1 MKRMLLLFSALLGTL
16 TTLTAK
22 KVELTIDGTVSPGQ
36 TTLYLIINEDI
47 EHARLLPIND
57 GRFSVTVTV
66 DANAFVRLH
75 DYKEWPERSSYVLI
89 PDSRHITLDLRRGT
103 ITGSPWSTRLQE
115 AIQKIRNASPEG
127 FHIDVFSDDRD
138 AWARAREAE
147 RDMRAKMEAEQIEII
162 AKVMSEN
169 KNNNIPAWI
178 AYCYPQFFDRELSS
192 FLNTKA
198 KWRKHPILNK
208 REAKERP

>member
-1 MKRMLLLFSALLGTL
+1 MLLLFSALLGTL

-75 DYKEWPERSSYVLI
+75 D
-89 PDSRHITLDLRRGT
+89 
-103 ITGSPWSTRLQE
+103 
-115 AIQKIRNASPEG
+115 
-127 FHIDVFSDDRD
+127 
-138 AWARAREAE
+138 
-147 RDMRAKMEAEQIEII
+147 
-162 AKVMSEN
+162 
-169 KNNNIPAWI
+169 
-178 AYCYPQFFDRELSS
+178 
-192 FLNTKA
+192 
-198 KWRKHPILNK
+198 
-208 REAKERP
+208 

>member
-1 MKRMLLLFSALLGTL
+1 MSQRLRTALSAIKR
-16 TTLTAK
+16 
-22 KVELTIDGTVSPGQ
+22 
-36 TTLYLIINEDI
+36 ED
-47 EHARLLPIND
+47 
-57 GRFSVTVTV
+57 
-66 DANAFVRLH
+66 
-75 DYKEWPERSSYVLI
+75 
-89 PDSRHITLDLRRGT
+89 
-103 ITGSPWSTRLQE
+103 
-115 AIQKIRNASPEG
+115 PEG

>member
-1 MKRMLLLFSALLGTL
+1 MSQK
-16 TTLTAK
+16 
-22 KVELTIDGTVSPGQ
+22 
-36 TTLYLIINEDI
+36 
-47 EHARLLPIND
+47 
-57 GRFSVTVTV
+57 
-66 DANAFVRLH
+66 
-75 DYKEWPERSSYVLI
+75 
-89 PDSRHITLDLRRGT
+89 
-103 ITGSPWSTRLQE
+103 LQE
-115 AIQKIRNASPEG
+115 TCHLIQQSSPEG
-127 FHIDVFSDDRD
+127 FFVDVFSDDRD